1 MTRNAQLEESGVALL
16 APRMCVLGGDP
27 CGGSEVV
34 LWEDAAI
41 LRNAGIP
48 VRVYG
53 RAAREGAPVS
63 LIALRTGNAQLNSL
77 EYGGQLLRR
86 ERKALIIAYN
96 EPALAGWAP
105 GRTIVRFDWSTPL
118 PRYWSW
124 PVWLSR
130 YQRAGYLFPSES
142 ERQIFLRLHGSVL
155 AQNTVVVPNAVDLQ
169 LFRPMNGVVAA
180 RPTKALRVGFAGQ
193 WAPGKGIAELLEA
206 WQIVSRT
213 LPSAELHMAGGFR
226 LWKGVELTPGA
237 EEAAAQVLA
246 MEKQGLL
253 HTTGELQRACMPEFW
268 NSVDI
273 AVNPSLTESFGLVA
287 LEAMAC
293 GVPVIATTAGG
304 LKEIVV
310 DGETGLLVR
319 PGDSRSLAEALLAL
333 LTNEPLRLRL
343 AEGAWRRAQIFSL
356 ERRSRELLQLVFER
370 KEKAA

>member
-1 MTRNAQLEESGVALL
+1 
-16 APRMCVLGGDP
+16 
-27 CGGSEVV
+27 
-34 LWEDAAI
+34 
-41 LRNAGIP
+41 
-48 VRVYG
+48 
-53 RAAREGAPVS
+53 VS
-63 LIALRTGNAQLNSL
+63 LIPLRSGNVRLNSL
-77 EYGGQLLRR
+77 EYGGQLLCR
-86 ERKALIIAYN
+86 ERNALIIAYN
-96 EPALAGWAP
+96 EPAVAGWAP

-124 PVWLSR
+124 PIWLSR
-130 YQRAGYLFPSES
+130 YQRARYLFPSES
-142 ERQIFLRLHGSVL
+142 ERQIFLRLHGLVP

-169 LFRPMNGVVAA
+169 LFRPMNGGVAD
-180 RPTKALRVGFAGQ
+180 RPTQALRVGFAGQ
-193 WAPGKGIAELLEA
+193 WAPRKGIAELLEA
-206 WQIVSRT
+206 WQIVSCS

-268 NSVDI
+268 NSVKV
-273 AVNPSLTESFGLVA
+273 AVVPSLYEPFGLVA

-293 GVPVIATTAGG
+293 GVPVVASSVGG

-310 DGETGLLVR
+310 DGESGLLVS
-319 PGDSRSLAEALLAL
+319 PGDAPALARALLAV